1 MNLSASKPTTP
12 APCPKGSK
20 TFQPTGRGQLW
31 IQWNVSGPAWK
42 STLDQVKRLPSK
54 DRKFLPDLKIWEA
67 KDTAEIRQTLLGWGF
82 QLLGGAQA
90 PGPIGMPSA
99 PVKREIAPW
108 IPPWKDVQVP
118 TVPMPL
124 RPYQIEG
131 LQMLKYRNGRGGLF
145 LDMGL
150 GKSLC
155 SLAWLYINPEMDR
168 VVVISTAST
177 KTQWGREARKWGI
190 QLPFYPL
197 SGRTPS
203 TLPRR
208 GVVVLNWDILEA
220 WTDALIAWN
229 PLTIIAD
236 EVQAVGNPQAKRTKA
251 FARLVKDRGLL
262 PLSGTPALTRPSQLF
277 TILHALEPEMFPKLW
292 HFQQRYCDPRQGA
305 YGVTFNGATNA
316 EELHEKIRP
325 LGIRYTKFDVLKDLP
340 DRVYTPVLMDCQV
353 STEYQEAQDKILAL
367 QGVSAKELREKLTA
381 LTASAFEEKKDAVL
395 NWIGD
400 FLETGEKLVLFAWH
414 TAVLDFLAAH
424 FGKSCVRVSGG
435 VSKTDRENA
444 VSRFTKDPACRVFL
458 GQTAAAGVG
467 IDGLQEVC
475 SNVAFMELCWS
486 PALIDQAESRLHRMG
501 QKSSVNVWYLL
512 APSTV
517 DTMMLEALEQRKNSL
532 ATVIDGQTEF
542 DEDESV
548 LATVR
553 KLEKEKKP

>member
-1 MNLSASKPTTP
+1 MNLSTPKPNTP

-20 TFQPTGRGQLW
+20 TFQPDGKGNLW
-31 IQWNVSGPAWK
+31 IQWNVSGPAWSK
-42 STLDQVKRLPSK
+42 TLDQIKRLPSK
-54 DRKFLPDLKIWEA
+54 DRRFLPDLKCWEA
-67 KDTAEIRQTLLGWGF
+67 RDTADIRQLLLGHGF
-82 QLLGGAQA
+82 QLVGGDRA

-108 IPPWKDVQVP
+108 IPPWKDVEVP
-118 TVPMPL
+118 TVPMPV

-131 LQMLKYRNGRGGLF
+131 LQMLRYRKGRGGLF

-150 GKSLC
+150 GKSLT
-155 SLAWLYINPEMDR
+155 SLAWLYINPDMDR

-190 QLPFYPL
+190 QLPFYTL
-197 SGRTPS
+197 SGRTPGP
-203 TLPRR
+203 LPRR
-208 GVVVLNWDILEA
+208 GAAVLNWDILEA

-229 PLTIIAD
+229 PQTVIAD

-262 PLSGTPALTRPSQLF
+262 ALSGTPALTRPSQLF
-277 TILHALEPEMFPKLW
+277 TILHALEPEVFPKLW
-292 HFQQRYCDPRQGA
+292 NFQQRYCDPKQGA
-305 YGVTFNGATNA
+305 YGMTFNGSTNA

-340 DRVYTPVLMDCQV
+340 DRVYTPVIMDCQV

-395 NWIGD
+395 NWIGE

-424 FGKSCVRVSGG
+424 FGRSCVRVSGG
-435 VSKTDRENA
+435 VSKADRENA
-444 VSRFTKDPACRVFL
+444 VSRFVKDPGCKVFL

-475 SNVAFMELCWS
+475 SNVAFVELCWS
-486 PALIDQAESRLHRMG
+486 PALVDQATSRLHRMG
-501 QKSSVNVWYLL
+501 QKNSVNVWYLL
-512 APSTV
+512 APGTV
-517 DTMMLEALEQRKNSL
+517 DVVMLEALESRQAALRLVVDGKSEDDVDDVSL
-532 ATVIDGQTEF
+532 
-542 DEDESV
+542 
-548 LATVR
+548 
-553 KLEKEKKP
+553 LEKIRTMGKSK

>member
-1 MNLSASKPTTP
+1 MNLSPTPSKPS
-12 APCPKGSK
+12 PCPKGSK
-20 TFQPTGRGQLW
+20 TFQPTGKGGLW
-31 IQWNVSGPAWK
+31 VQWNIGGPAWAK
-42 STLDQVKRLPSK
+42 TLEQVKRLPSK
-54 DRKFLPDLKIWEA
+54 DRKYLPDLKCWEA
-67 KDTAEIRQTLLGWGF
+67 RDTADIRQLLLGYGF
-82 QLLGGAQA
+82 QLVGGTQA
-90 PGPIGMPSA
+90 SGPIGMPSA
-99 PVKREIAPW
+99 PTKREIAPW
-108 IPPWKDVQVP
+108 IPPWKDVEVP

-131 LQMLKYRNGRGGLF
+131 LQMLQYRNGRGGLF

-150 GKSLC
+150 GKSLNA
-155 SLAWLYINPEMDR
+155 LAWLYINPSMDR
-168 VVVISTAST
+168 VVILSTAST

-208 GVVVLNWDILEA
+208 GAVVLNWDILEA
-220 WTDALIAWN
+220 WTDALIDWN
-229 PLTIIAD
+229 PQTIIAD

-251 FARLVKDRGLL
+251 FARLAEDRGLL
-262 PLSGTPALTRPSQLF
+262 ALSGTPALTRPSQLF
-277 TILHALEPEMFPKLW
+277 TILHALEPEVFPKLW
-292 HFQQRYCDPRQGA
+292 NFQQRYCDPRQGA
-305 YGVTFNGATNA
+305 YGVTFNGSTNA

-325 LGIRYTKFDVLKDLP
+325 LGIRHTKFDVLKDLP
-340 DRVYTPVLMDCQV
+340 DRIYTPVLMDCQV
-353 STEYQEAQDKILAL
+353 SDEYQEAQDKILAL

-395 NWIGD
+395 AWIGE

-424 FGKSCVRVSGG
+424 FGKACVRVSGG
-435 VSKTDRENA
+435 VSRGDRESA
-444 VSRFTKDPACRVFL
+444 VSRFVKDPTCRVFL

-475 SNVAFMELCWS
+475 SNVAFVELCWS
-486 PALIDQAESRLHRMG
+486 PALVEQAESRLHRMG
-501 QKSSVNVWYLL
+501 QKASVNVWYLL
-512 APSTV
+512 APGTV

-532 ATVIDGQTEF
+532 ATVMDGQTEF

-548 LATVR
+548 LNAVR
-553 KLEKEKKP
+553 KLTKEKP